1 MPPVDKPNYTQI
13 PNAILDNARRV
24 SGAAFM
30 VVLAAYRWETLT
42 DDDAPLSRAQLRA
55 MTGLDDATLS
65 GAIDDALATGWLTRC
80 TADGSVIL

>member
-13 PNAILDNARRV
+13 PNAILDNAHKV

-65 GAIDDALATGWLTRC
+65 GAIADALATGWLTRC

>member
-1 MPPVDKPNYTQI
+1 
-13 PNAILDNARRV
+13 
-24 SGAAFM
+24 M

-65 GAIDDALATGWLTRC
+65 GAIADALATGWLTRC